1 MQTKMTK
8 IVVAMTMMIKVGQ
21 NKGGEG
27 GGDGKMPPTR
37 FFPITSTNVGLSPS
51 AYYLALST

>member
-1 MQTKMTK
+1 
-8 IVVAMTMMIKVGQ
+8 MMIKVGQ
-21 NKGGEG
+21 NKGGQG